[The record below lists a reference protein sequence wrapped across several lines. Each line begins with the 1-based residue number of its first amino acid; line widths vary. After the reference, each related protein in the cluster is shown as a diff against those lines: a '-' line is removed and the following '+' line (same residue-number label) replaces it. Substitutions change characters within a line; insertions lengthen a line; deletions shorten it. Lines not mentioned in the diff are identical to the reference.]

1 MTVERIS
8 IKFVGRSGQ
17 GIDTVGRILSKAV
30 TESNQYIFA
39 SREYPSLIKG
49 GISSYQVDISSKEIF
64 SSSRLVNILCAY
76 TKESLD
82 YHLKTCAK
90 GSLLIYSPDI
100 ELDEKQVVYT
110 KKNDI
115 VLLPLDSKTIVKENG
130 GTEIMSNTVPLG
142 LIFRILGFDLKTLL
156 KEVGNNFKGKDI
168 NLEPQYKSIEAG
180 FNSAL
185 FRPEYTKEL
194 EKTKSLKLI
203 KTKKLLMTG
212 NEALAL
218 GAITAG
224 VRAYF
229 AYPMTPATSIF
240 KFIGET
246 SDETGILV
254 KQAENE
260 ITAIQMSLGSMYM
273 GTRALTATSGGG
285 FDLMIETISCSGISE
300 TPLVVILS
308 QRAGAGTGLPTW
320 SGAGDLTNAVKCGH
334 GEFPKCVLAVS
345 DIHSSY
351 TLIQEAFNIAE
362 RYQIPVIVLTEK
374 QISESLYTSDNFPA
388 PIHIERGLSD
398 GKLRYNN
405 SDDGISDRWIPS
417 KNKKPYLSSSDEH
430 QEDGS
435 SCDES
440 NNAVTM
446 LNKRMKKLRTLE
458 KELPEPKYYGNTKA
472 KEIFVGWGSVKNTML
487 DLIQKNKEIGYLHY
501 EYIFPLKTKTLEK
514 LIEENSKNLILVEN
528 NKNGQLGGLI
538 KEEIGYEFKNKI
550 LKYDGRA
557 LTVEDIIEYF

>member
-1 MTVERIS
+1 
-8 IKFVGRSGQ
+8 
-17 GIDTVGRILSKAV
+17 
-30 TESNQYIFA
+30 
-39 SREYPSLIKG
+39 
-49 GISSYQVDISSKEIF
+49 
-64 SSSRLVNILCAY
+64 
-76 TKESLD
+76 
-82 YHLKTCAK
+82 
-90 GSLLIYSPDI
+90 
-100 ELDEKQVVYT
+100 
-110 KKNDI
+110 
-115 VLLPLDSKTIVKENG
+115 
-130 GTEIMSNTVPLG
+130 
-142 LIFRILGFDLKTLL
+142 
-156 KEVGNNFKGKDI
+156 
-168 NLEPQYKSIEAG
+168 
-180 FNSAL
+180 
-185 FRPEYTKEL
+185 
-194 EKTKSLKLI
+194 
-203 KTKKLLMTG
+203 MTG

-246 SDETGILV
+246 SKETGILV

-430 QEDGS
+430 REDGS